1 KIPTTT
7 QNVTT
12 ELPNATEN
20 VTVEIPTTIRN
31 ITEVLTTQN
40 MTIENITEPITAG
53 PVTTEPV
60 TTAPAPTLTT
70 NSTLSFAWV
79 RTVLRIH
86 RDDPEDGDVRTPEF
100 FEKMEL
106 RLANAFV
113 KAYDRSEA
121 IKNGTYTPLLSQA
134 EEENLAQ
141 RTKRAVKVSDVEVQL
156 VNSTR
161 EGGNNVSLVYY
172 HTKNNSIV
180 PTDDA
185 VAVLGLINEHE
196 MILLMG
202 HSVAVVVEPFFPPF
216 PPIDQKLWIIGVV
229 IGSLL
234 VLIGIIWCVMFM
246 YCKMCRPPK
255 TPSSPRPQRLS
266 NSGGDVKPLG
276 SEKNG
281 SQKATQKTALA
292 SEAQSFSAPGE
303 KLQNVR
309 GEIPTPVKQRD
320 LKRSPDHG
328 QSRVG
333 RQGQGRVKP
342 RAVERVRKDD
352 DNDSGM
358 TEESYGS
365 QEQLYP
371 SRTNSR
377 HDENKAGM
385 FDHVAR
391 MSYVNEKPK
400 EPLHTSTHTIRL
412 PPLVQQPLVGTS
424 SRLGDSFKEQDEL
437 NSSLRQKADI
447 EHYRNKQ
454 RQRSRKYKKPPAT
467 ADKIKQ
473 RNAYNKAQRDI
484 ANILDDPSGKS
495 KKKKKRAHREC
506 GKRGSYD
513 VTAAT
518 LSDPGGRYTS
528 SKPAFEEI
536 PSMEDDDVDSGT
548 EHETLQDARFR
559 MHQLLDDA
567 FSMLSPSARHNR
579 VGPHSTSSSP
589 ITTSKGPLGS
599 SQMNRS
605 SSARHRR
612 RQRSAHTTPGT
623 SDRESTSNGEKPDR
637 LFSKTNPKLGWGT
650 DQPKEDMGPKHTPLF
665 ITPMTKK
672 KDEYGNIMWSP
683 YTAADETSRISPT
696 KEMAYLPGTM
706 GSLKS
711 TPISNQ
717 PQNHI
722 PPDQRTPVGPPYKP
736 QAFNQSCNSEPMNQS
751 YQSGPLGQ
759 SNNSYSTGPLG
770 QSYNSGPLGQSY
782 NSGPLGQS
790 YNPDTLGQSYKPETS
805 QTYSPK
811 TKSGDD
817 YTSLRMTSQLISP
830 YASGQQIP
838 MTNLRVPSPP
848 ERDTGSDSRTH
859 SVHMRPNP
867 LLHQQNSYGFQ
878 PIKSD
883 IAESSFN
890 QPTKHGL
897 AKSDDQS
904 EGSKQRTSPI
914 GALSN
919 QSEQRKN
926 VGGAIAEGRDEID
939 IAQSLKVGNSP
950 QPLVSSIRE
959 ELLRLSQKAGWS
971 PRSTKIVNFNETT

>member
-536 PSMEDDDVDSGT
+536 PSVIVQDTSDP
-548 EHETLQDARFR
+548 ETSRRSSRSSESLGKAFGK
-559 MHQLLDDA
+559 MYSLLDEA
-567 FSMLSPSARHNR
+567 FTYFAHVYPQNRHNR
-579 VGPHSTSSSP
+579 VGP
-589 ITTSKGPLGS
+589 
-599 SQMNRS
+599 
-605 SSARHRR
+605 
-612 RQRSAHTTPGT
+612 
-623 SDRESTSNGEKPDR
+623 
-637 LFSKTNPKLGWGT
+637 
-650 DQPKEDMGPKHTPLF
+650 
-665 ITPMTKK
+665 
-672 KDEYGNIMWSP
+672 
-683 YTAADETSRISPT
+683 
-696 KEMAYLPGTM
+696 
-706 GSLKS
+706 
-711 TPISNQ
+711 
-717 PQNHI
+717 
-722 PPDQRTPVGPPYKP
+722 
-736 QAFNQSCNSEPMNQS
+736 
-751 YQSGPLGQ
+751 
-759 SNNSYSTGPLG
+759 
-770 QSYNSGPLGQSY
+770 
-782 NSGPLGQS
+782 
-790 YNPDTLGQSYKPETS
+790 
-805 QTYSPK
+805 
-811 TKSGDD
+811 
-817 YTSLRMTSQLISP
+817 
-830 YASGQQIP
+830 
-838 MTNLRVPSPP
+838 
-848 ERDTGSDSRTH
+848 
-859 SVHMRPNP
+859 
-867 LLHQQNSYGFQ
+867 
-878 PIKSD
+878 
-883 IAESSFN
+883 
-890 QPTKHGL
+890 
-897 AKSDDQS
+897 
-904 EGSKQRTSPI
+904 
-914 GALSN
+914 
-919 QSEQRKN
+919 
-926 VGGAIAEGRDEID
+926 
-939 IAQSLKVGNSP
+939 
-950 QPLVSSIRE
+950 
-959 ELLRLSQKAGWS
+959 
-971 PRSTKIVNFNETT
+971 